1 MKKLI
6 LVAVM
11 ALMGLPSFAQFS
23 TGSKSSAAADNSDY
37 SRVSVSWNLTTVSPN
52 KEYDGDD
59 VSLNGVGIDYL
70 HGFSISKKLPLFF
83 ETGVKL
89 NFGTGKN
96 EYDDDYTQKYKFF
109 TASIPLNIAY
119 RLSIND
125 DVAIT
130 PYLGLN
136 LKVHAMGKYKNE
148 FEGEDDFPYY
158 YDDDDEDEWYNLFDK
173 DDMDGKDNTF
183 NRFQLGWHIGA
194 GVQYKKFYLG
204 ISYGTDFTPLHKYKK
219 EKINTSDFV
228 ASIGF
233 CF

>member
-1 MKKLI
+1 
-6 LVAVM
+6 
-11 ALMGLPSFAQFS
+11 
-23 TGSKSSAAADNSDY
+23 
-37 SRVSVSWNLTTVSPN
+37 
-52 KEYDGDD
+52 
-59 VSLNGVGIDYL
+59 
-70 HGFSISKKLPLFF
+70 
-83 ETGVKL
+83 VKL

-96 EYDDDYTQKYKFF
+96 EYSEEGYYYDDETYTTKYKFF

-119 RLSIND
+119 RFSIND

-136 LKVHAMGKYKNE
+136 LKVHSMGKYKEE
-148 FEGEDDFPYY
+148 FEGGDDFYY
-158 YDDDDEDEWYNLFDK
+158 DDDEDEWYNLFDK
-173 DDMDGKDNTF
+173 DDMGGKDYTY

-204 ISYGTDFTPLHKYKK
+204 ISYGTDFTPLYKYNKA
-219 EKINTSDFV
+219 KINTSDFV